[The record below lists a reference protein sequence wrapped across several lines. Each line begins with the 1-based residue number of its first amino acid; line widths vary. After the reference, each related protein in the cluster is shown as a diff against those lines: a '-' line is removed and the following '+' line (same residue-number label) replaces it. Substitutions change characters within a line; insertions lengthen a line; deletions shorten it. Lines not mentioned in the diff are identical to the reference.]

1 MQTIHTTI
9 MVDNYEL
16 ERYVNLD
23 PLIKHQLVHPL
34 IKHQLVQLMLKE
46 LEQYIE
52 LSSEQY
58 PTGTVFSAD
67 LRISTPDDFKRYEP
81 GVYIQKCLDYAKK
94 ELEIKEPS
102 GIISELEIE

>member
-9 MVDNYEL
+9 MIDNYEL
-16 ERYVNLD
+16 ERYVNVE
-23 PLIKHQLVHPL
+23 PLVKY
-34 IKHQLVQLMLKE
+34 QLVQLMLKE

-52 LSSEQY
+52 LSCEQY

-81 GVYIQKCLDYAKK
+81 CVQIQKCLDYAKK
-94 ELEIKEPS
+94 RIGDKRT
-102 GIISELEIE
+102 IRHN